1 MRVKV
6 EVRDESAWRKVL
18 TIEVAPEELKQDYD
32 AALEDYRRKAVIP
45 GFRKGKVPRTMLE
58 SQFGHS
64 LEHDVLERAVRR
76 TYQEAV
82 KEKGLEPVEFPAI
95 DKISYEKGKPLS
107 YEAAVDIRPVV
118 TLSDYD
124 GLEFESQETAVPD
137 SDIDR
142 AVEELRQR
150 AASWEKVERDATDI
164 DAVVVDYVRLNAKG
178 KPVHKTEQVD
188 ALIELGAQGL
198 LPEFKANLQG
208 RKAGDAVRFEVTYP
222 ADFGNEELRGKSAAF
237 SVQVK
242 EVRER
247 RVRELNDEFA
257 GDVAGLRDMA
267 ELRAR
272 IRLNLEGEARLRL
285 QRDQEEALVT
295 QLLDRNPLELPQSMI
310 AGYLEE
316 VSQRLKGEG
325 EEWSEE
331 QQAQFLTEYRPHA
344 ERRLKRDLLL
354 DAIVRAEG
362 VTIPEE
368 EVDETL
374 RGASEGSLPPPEM
387 ERLIRNAAQRERAR
401 VHLAERKV
409 FALLR
414 EKAKVKMAL
423 ATPDV

>member
-18 TIEVAPEELKQDYD
+18 SIEVAPEELKQDYD

-107 YEAAVDIRPVV
+107 FEAAVDIRPVV
-118 TLSDYD
+118 TASDYD
-124 GLEFESQETAVPD
+124 GLEVESQETEAPD
-137 SDIDR
+137 AEIER
-142 AVEELRQR
+142 ALEDLRQR
-150 AASWEKVERDATDI
+150 AASWEKVERDATDV

-188 ALIELGAQGL
+188 ALVELGAQGL

-208 RKAGDAVRFEVTYP
+208 RKAGDAVRFEVAYP
-222 ADFGNEELRGKSAAF
+222 ADFGNEELRGKSTAF

-257 GDVAGLRDMA
+257 GDVAGLHDMA

-272 IRLNLEGEARLRL
+272 IRLNLEGEARMRL

-295 QLLDRNPLELPQSMI
+295 QLLERNPLELPQSMI
-310 AGYLEE
+310 AGYLQE
-316 VSQRLKGEG
+316 VSQRLKTEG

-362 VTIPEE
+362 IAIPEE

-374 RGASEGSLPPPEM
+374 RGASDGSLPPPEL
-387 ERLIRNAAQRERAR
+387 ERLIRNSTQRERAR

-414 EKAKVKMAL
+414 GKAKVKMAM
-423 ATPDV
+423 AAPDL

>member
-1 MRVKV
+1 MKV

-18 TIEVAPEELKQDYD
+18 SIEVAPEELKQDYD

-76 TYQEAV
+76 AYQEAV
-82 KEKGLEPVEFPAI
+82 KEKELEPVEYPAI

-107 YEAAVDIRPVV
+107 FEAAVDIRPVV
-118 TLSDYD
+118 TARDYE
-124 GLEFESQETAVPD
+124 GLEMESTDSAVPD
-137 SDIDR
+137 AEIDK
-142 AVEELRQR
+142 AMEDLRQR
-150 AASWEKVERDATDI
+150 AASWEKVEREAAEADA
-164 DAVVVDYVRLNAKG
+164 AVIDYVRLNAKG
-178 KPVHKTEQVD
+178 KPVHKSEQVD
-188 ALIELGAQGL
+188 ALVELGASGL
-198 LPEFKANLQG
+198 LPEFKANLVG
-208 RKAGDAVRFEVTYP
+208 RKAGDAVRFEVAYP
-222 ADFGNEELRGKSAAF
+222 ADFGNEELRGKSSTF

-247 RVRELNDEFA
+247 RMKELNDEFA
-257 GDVAGLRDMA
+257 GEVAGLGDMA

-272 IRLNLEGEARLRL
+272 IRLNLEGEARMRL
-285 QRDQEEALVT
+285 QRDQEEALVS
-295 QLLDRNPLELPQSMI
+295 QLLERNPLELPQSMI

-325 EEWSEE
+325 EEWNEE
-331 QQAQFLTEYRPHA
+331 QQAQFLVEYRPHA
-344 ERRLKRDLLL
+344 ERRLKRDILL

-362 VTIPEE
+362 ISVPEE

-387 ERLIRNAAQRERAR
+387 ERLIRNAGQRERAR

-414 EKAKVKMAL
+414 GKAKVKMAVGS
-423 ATPDV
+423 PDV